1 MTEGAIGN
9 VSDVEL
15 ARCVDKP
22 VDLMKCLEGGVFCL
36 DSMDLRDCSGVS
48 GKAVEDP
55 SRDRDL
61 LEFAFLRVAA
71 EHSESP
77 MYFVLPSLRSE
88 SKAVIDSSRGVSGI
102 EESATAV
109 APEVRDTDEGQCG
122 GGSRDQE

>member
-1 MTEGAIGN
+1 MTEGTIGN
-9 VSDVEL
+9 GSDVEL
-15 ARCVDKP
+15 ARCVDKS
-22 VDLMKCLEGGVFCL
+22 VDLMKCLEGRVFCL
-36 DSMDLRDCSGVS
+36 DGMDLRDCSGVS

-55 SRDRDL
+55 SDRDL